1 MKAKGDDRHKMTAA
15 ILNKELGYSQKK
27 IADLMEVEQS
37 TISTWIQIGSLLLQN
52 RQLAKVADLLRSQL
66 AELGYTPQK
75 VLDNK
80 LINEII

>member
-37 TISTWIQIGSLLLQN
+37 TISTWIQIGCLLLKN
-52 RQLAKVADLLRSQL
+52 RQLAKVADLLRNQL

-80 LINEII
+80 LINKII

>member
-1 MKAKGDDRHKMTAA
+1 MRAKGDDRHKMTAA

-37 TISTWIQIGSLLLQN
+37 TISTWIQIGTLLLQN
-52 RQLAKVADLLRSQL
+52 RQLAKIADSLRNQL
-66 AELGYTPQK
+66 AALGYTPQK

>member
-1 MKAKGDDRHKMTAA
+1 MRAKGDDRHKMTAA

-37 TISTWIQIGSLLLQN
+37 TISTWIQIGTLLLQN
-52 RQLAKVADLLRSQL
+52 RQLAKIADSLRNQL
-66 AELGYTPQK
+66 ATLGYTPQK